1 MLNLGKATAPLPT
14 GPLVIT
20 MDGAQAVKLFRE
32 LGADVLVPMH
42 FESWDHFK
50 EQREDLAQS
59 FKAEGLDKEVLWLE
73 PGKKT
78 KLV

>member
-1 MLNLGKATAPLPT
+1 
-14 GPLVIT
+14 

-59 FKAEGLDKEVLWLE
+59 FKAGGLDKEVLWLE